1 MKSVELQSISHLQ
14 NGMSS
19 SVSLSEKG
27 SFKAWMVL
35 GCAWLFYLYEYILR
49 VSPSVM
55 TNNLLTDFSVTSTAL
70 GVLVSFY
77 YISYVILQI
86 PCGIIVDSLGP
97 RKVITFSAILCV
109 LGSVLFA
116 YSDSLLMAQMG
127 RFLMGAGSACAYL
140 SCAKVGDEWFDPSK
154 FAVIAGMTMMMGTFG
169 GMFGS
174 SPFALL
180 VNSFGWRSAMLV
192 AALIGVGVALAAW
205 LIIRDYPKDIEQKH
219 SNSSQE
225 PLLQGIKIVAS
236 NPQNWL
242 IGIYGCMMYLPLS
255 AFAELWGVPFL
266 MERYGIDNEL
276 ASRGS
281 IMVFLGMA
289 LGSPLGAWLSNYCQS
304 RKKIMSWA
312 ALGTLISFSV
322 VIYVPNIPLNLMF
335 GILFMGGLISGG
347 QILYFAAAK
356 EVSPPHNSGT
366 TIGFT
371 NCLVMTSGPIFQP
384 LLGWLLDLAW
394 DGKVTAAGMPVYSL
408 LTYQYAFSAV
418 IVSLL
423 FSWIIVQFVRET
435 YGTFF
440 AAQ

>member
-1 MKSVELQSISHLQ
+1 MKSVELQSIAQFEGSASSLQ
-14 NGMSS
+14 FF
-19 SVSLSEKG
+19 SEKD
-27 SFKAWMVL
+27 SFKAWMIL
-35 GCAWLFYLYEYILR
+35 GCAWLFYLYEYVLR

-55 TNNLLTDFSVTSTAL
+55 TNDLMVDFGVTSTAL

-77 YISYVILQI
+77 YFSYVVLQI
-86 PCGIIVDSLGP
+86 PCGIIIDSFGP
-97 RKVITFSAILCV
+97 RKVITFSAVLCV
-109 LGSVLFA
+109 VGSIFFA
-116 YSDSLLMAQMG
+116 YSENLLMAQIG

-140 SCAKVGDEWFDPSK
+140 SCAKVGAEWFHPSK

-169 GMFGS
+169 GMLG

-180 VNSFGWRSAMLV
+180 VNGLGWRSAMLV
-192 AALIGVGVALAAW
+192 AAVAGAGVTLASW
-205 LIIRDYPKDIEQKH
+205 LIIRDYPKDIEKEE
-219 SNSSQE
+219 SMPSQA
-225 PLLQGIKIVAS
+225 PLLQGLKLVAA

-266 MERYGIDNEL
+266 MERYGIDNEI

-304 RKKIMSWA
+304 RKKIMSWS
-312 ALGTLISFSV
+312 ALGTLIAFAV
-322 VIYVPNIPLNLMF
+322 VFYVPNIPLNLMF
-335 GILFMGGLISGG
+335 TILFLGGLISGG

-371 NCLVMTSGPIFQP
+371 NCLVMISGPIFQP
-384 LLGWLLDLAW
+384 LLGWLLDFAW
-394 DGKVTAAGMPVYSL
+394 DGKMTPEGAPVYTL

-418 IVSLL
+418 MVALL

-435 YGTFF
+435 YNSTFV
-440 AAQ
+440 AE